1 MRAARGAGRGASG
14 RGADGPW
21 SAQVGHRSSG
31 KLGRPRGEPSR
42 RRSARPAAAEAGV
55 GARAVVALPRQS
67 ELRAG
72 RCGPVH
78 ARPALAVVPNRGARG
93 RHGAGVSTPHPA
105 VSRQDGCASL
115 SGTPQGRFL
124 PAPTVH
130 GVWRGAARA
139 PGGGEAVRL
148 TPWGGAVWLLQEGPG
163 CGPTEGAAC
172 CRTGSPAHLAPHP
185 TPTPMVPSFYRAIDL
200 CPSIPGRVCQQLPAS
215 GQRSLPSPGMR
226 QPGHLLLFWPGS
238 GGRLASPQAHAW
250 SGGLLFRVLTV
261 WVPPTTTKECAPTLL
276 GNGPPTPCLG
286 PPGASVPG
294 SHWRVPPT
302 LRFPFPGL
310 SGGSGICSAPRPPAL
325 AVITRLGPRSFG
337 SCAIGPAGVSRPPG
351 PGQL

>member
-148 TPWGGAVWLLQEGPG
+148 TPWGGR
-163 CGPTEGAAC
+163 CGC
-172 CRTGSPAHLAPHP
+172 CRRGRGADPLRELPAVAQGRLPISRP
-185 TPTPMVPSFYRAIDL
+185 TPPPPPWCQVSIG
-200 CPSIPGRVCQQLPAS
+200 PSISA
-215 GQRSLPSPGMR
+215 
-226 QPGHLLLFWPGS
+226 
-238 GGRLASPQAHAW
+238 
-250 SGGLLFRVLTV
+250 
-261 WVPPTTTKECAPTLL
+261 PPYL
-276 GNGPPTPCLG
+276 
-286 PPGASVPG
+286 
-294 SHWRVPPT
+294 
-302 LRFPFPGL
+302 
-310 SGGSGICSAPRPPAL
+310 GGSAS
-325 AVITRLGPRSFG
+325 
-337 SCAIGPAGVSRPPG
+337 SCLHPDKGRCPLLV
-351 PGQL
+351 